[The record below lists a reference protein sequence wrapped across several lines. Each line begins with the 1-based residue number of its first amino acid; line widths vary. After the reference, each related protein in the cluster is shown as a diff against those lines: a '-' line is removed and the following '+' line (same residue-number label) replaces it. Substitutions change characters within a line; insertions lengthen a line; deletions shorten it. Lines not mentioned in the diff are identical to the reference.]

1 MQRKQ
6 LTKMEAAFKKQVR
19 KQARLAKQQA
29 TTVKKLKGKNRAL
42 SAKIRILSDHI
53 MALDLDAADLHE
65 SIDTQS
71 SMLGASAEVR
81 RTAHEVAAK
90 WKAEAQRLSEEH
102 EARLR
107 LKLPTLKRCD
117 GRLLSVML
125 SAHGCA
131 GPHQRQVWDLIMSF
145 ACPSLMGKSA
155 DIADVGD
162 PNILPKRSQAYALRQ
177 FGLGRLANL
186 MMGTRHTQAEDGKII
201 SISDDTT
208 KGQRKLGCL
217 TTLCEINGET
227 KRSSAVYLK
236 ATGFG
241 IEDAKMR
248 VAMFDHMEYLAMVLR
263 HELIKAELPEW
274 ADKLVP
280 RPDHLGDGYEGWD
293 DTKLPQL
300 AAKEAALCGE
310 ELRSISGGKHTKTAV
325 GKLGDVSHFS
335 GERIANGRGT
345 HLSKVAGTMGD
356 RASKGADKLF
366 AVEVAKRRQALSL
379 KERNV
384 RSAYCSGHLSSN
396 TSDASQKA
404 VNAWYIAKVGK
415 VTNSRE
421 QGKPNPRH
429 QTLRESFRYFSHVQ
443 WEAYENGI
451 GVIIFVFWINEKYP
465 GMWVAL
471 ANPLGSRRWVEAE
484 NCIHLARMYPACLEF
499 LIETNAKEGNDLEKN
514 LLEKLATSEIFALVI
529 GQGRRFAVFDQAV
542 RAFIYT
548 EGVTV

>member
-1 MQRKQ
+1 
-6 LTKMEAAFKKQVR
+6 
-19 KQARLAKQQA
+19 
-29 TTVKKLKGKNRAL
+29 
-42 SAKIRILSDHI
+42 
-53 MALDLDAADLHE
+53 
-65 SIDTQS
+65 
-71 SMLGASAEVR
+71 
-81 RTAHEVAAK
+81 
-90 WKAEAQRLSEEH
+90 
-102 EARLR
+102 
-107 LKLPTLKRCD
+107 
-117 GRLLSVML
+117 
-125 SAHGCA
+125 
-131 GPHQRQVWDLIMSF
+131 MSF

-186 MMGTRHTQAEDGKII
+186 MMGTRHAQAEDGKII

-227 KRSSAVYLK
+227 KCSSAVYLK

-335 GERIANGRGT
+335 GERIA
-345 HLSKVAGTMGD
+345 KAVART
-356 RASKGADKLF
+356 
-366 AVEVAKRRQALSL
+366 
-379 KERNV
+379 
-384 RSAYCSGHLSSN
+384 
-396 TSDASQKA
+396 SQKWQA
-404 VNAWYIAKVGK
+404 QWVIELQRELTSCLLLKLRNAAK
-415 VTNSRE
+415 
-421 QGKPNPRH
+421 
-429 QTLRESFRYFSHVQ
+429 L
-443 WEAYENGI
+443 
-451 GVIIFVFWINEKYP
+451 
-465 GMWVAL
+465 
-471 ANPLGSRRWVEAE
+471 
-484 NCIHLARMYPACLEF
+484 
-499 LIETNAKEGNDLEKN
+499 
-514 LLEKLATSEIFALVI
+514 
-529 GQGRRFAVFDQAV
+529 
-542 RAFIYT
+542 
-548 EGVTV
+548 